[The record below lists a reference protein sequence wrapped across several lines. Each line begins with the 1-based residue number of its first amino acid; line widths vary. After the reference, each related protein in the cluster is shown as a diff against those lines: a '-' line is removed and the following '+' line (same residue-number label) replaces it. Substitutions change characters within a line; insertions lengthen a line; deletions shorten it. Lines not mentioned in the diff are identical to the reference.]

1 MGTRGWRG
9 KEADQNWEITGY
21 ISQNIF
27 QKVLIGILGREND
40 AKVQ

>member
-9 KEADQNWEITGY
+9 KEDDQNWEITGY